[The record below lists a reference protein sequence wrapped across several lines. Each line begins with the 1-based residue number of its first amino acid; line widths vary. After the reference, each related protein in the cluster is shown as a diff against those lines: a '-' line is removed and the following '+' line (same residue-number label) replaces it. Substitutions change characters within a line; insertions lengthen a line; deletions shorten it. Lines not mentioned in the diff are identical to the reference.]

1 MKKLKNFTKKLKL
14 VWQIKKIR
22 LFYTFISFVELSTIL
37 FLGWF
42 HNRFIEVL
50 TIVPLFFIFR
60 KLFDKELHAK
70 KLMYCATYSIIVF
83 YFVSSFIF
91 SVNTTMAVCVAVPYV
106 LTFVSYHIRCYLD
119 LLKEKELSTKNNFKN
134 IKELTLE
141 EFKKKFI
148 YKYPINDIMAV
159 YTYIHRNRTQLADNI
174 AMKYNMSKR
183 TLYRLVKKFA
193 D

>member
-1 MKKLKNFTKKLKL
+1 MKKLKNFIKKLKL

-22 LFYTFISFVELSTIL
+22 LFYTFVSFVEITTIL

-42 HNRFIEVL
+42 HDRLIEVL

-83 YFVSSFIF
+83 YFVSSFTF
-91 SVNTTMAVCVAVPYV
+91 SVNTTMAICVAMPYA
-106 LTFVSYHIRCYLD
+106 LTFTSYHIRCYLD
-119 LLKEKELSTKNNFKN
+119 LIHEHDLLPKTKN

-141 EFKKKFI
+141 EFKNKFI

-159 YTYIHRNRTQLADNI
+159 YTYLHRNRTQLVDNI